1 MTAARLRQARERTG
15 LRQIQVKER
24 TGINN
29 KTLSGYENEV
39 SEPDLQTLSTLA
51 GLYGVSVDWL
61 TGRTDDMTPPP
72 KATGSK
78 SPSSRS
84 ETAQASDETVGP
96 EQREFLKW
104 VEENVSDTF
113 FFDFDSSP
121 AESKKQLM
129 ADLRYM
135 WEREKKTGK

>member
-1 MTAARLRQARERTG
+1 MSLPERLRR
-15 LRQIQVKER
+15 LRSEKKLTKKDVAQFL
-24 TGINN
+24 G
-29 KTLSGYENEV
+29 V
-39 SEPDLQTLSTLA
+39 SERMIYYYETGEKGPDREKLAKLA
-51 GLYGVSVDWL
+51 GLFEVTSDYL
-61 TGRTDDMTPPP
+61 ITGKDAPT
-72 KATGSK
+72 
-78 SPSSRS
+78 PSSSAKGTVNKPRTGG
-84 ETAQASDETVGP
+84 ETTEEAVGP

-121 AESKKQLM
+121 EESKKQLM